1 MSTRLIYAVNYLM
14 AASIGLVFVFL
25 ADLQERNGLETWEL
39 GVVAAMGFL
48 AALVAQLL
56 LAPLADRGHISV
68 LATIGVVA
76 GVVGTVGFVFASQ
89 TWTLALTRGL
99 VGVGLGLYGVAA
111 RKAIIG
117 MDTEGA
123 GAKLG
128 TLLSTGVAGFLT
140 GPPIGAVLGR
150 ISFETPFWA
159 VGAVLAAFG
168 LPAILAISK
177 TDIATAPVDY
187 SDLADLIR
195 RPRVQAA
202 VLSQVALFGF
212 IGVFDAT
219 VDRYLTDLGATTD
232 ATAVA
237 LVFIGLPLLVLP
249 TKAGALA
256 ERVGGARVLLPSFLV
271 IVPAIVLFGVLG
283 SVVLVSAAGVVETI
297 GESFAFLAIEI
308 ILLEVTG
315 AARAAVG
322 HALLEAAGLVSA
334 TLTAGLGPLIYGLGG
349 SQVLFIGFAVF
360 SGLLFLSAWMRLR
373 VAYAQEAAV
382 GPPPIHDP
390 HTPHYGTRGPQR

>member
-1 MSTRLIYAVNYLM
+1 MSTRLIYAVNFLM
-14 AASIGLVFVFL
+14 ATSIGLVFVFL
-25 ADLQERNGLETWEL
+25 ADLQELHGLETWEL
-39 GVVAAMGFL
+39 GVVASMGFL

-56 LAPLADRGHISV
+56 LAPLADRGHIGV
-68 LATIGVVA
+68 LAGIGVAA
-76 GVVGTVGFVFASQ
+76 GVFGTLGFVFASQ

-99 VGVGLGLYGVAA
+99 VGVGLGLYGVAG

-117 MDTEGA
+117 LDTAGA

-140 GPPIGAVLGR
+140 GPPIGALLGR

-159 VGAVLAAFG
+159 IGAALAIFG
-168 LPAILAISK
+168 VPAIIAISK
-177 TDIATAPVDY
+177 ADVATAPVDY

-195 RPRVQAA
+195 RPRIQAA
-202 VLSQVALFGF
+202 VLSQVALFGW

-237 LVFIGLPLLVLP
+237 LLVIGLPLLVLP
-249 TKAGALA
+249 TRAGALA
-256 ERVGGARVLLPSFLV
+256 ERVGGAKVLLPSFLV
-271 IVPAIVLFGVLG
+271 IVPAIVLFGTLG

-297 GESFAFLAIEI
+297 GESFAFLAVEI

-322 HALLEAAGLVSA
+322 HALLEAAGLVGA
-334 TLTAGLGPLIYGLGG
+334 TLTAAVGPFVYGIGG
-349 SQVLFIGFAVF
+349 PTTLFIGFAVF
-360 SGLLFLSAWMRLR
+360 TALLMASAWMRLR
-373 VAYAQEAAV
+373 TAYVREAAAV
-382 GPPPIHDP
+382 
-390 HTPHYGTRGPQR
+390 